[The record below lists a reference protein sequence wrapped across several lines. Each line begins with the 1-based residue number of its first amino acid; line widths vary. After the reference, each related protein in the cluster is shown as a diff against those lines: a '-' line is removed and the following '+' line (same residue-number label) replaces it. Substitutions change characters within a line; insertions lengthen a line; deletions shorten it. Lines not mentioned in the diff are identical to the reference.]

1 MKRILVILI
10 IFLILFL
17 LITFQNYS
25 LSQER
30 AILPPFD
37 WPISNPQEQGLN
49 PNIFESAN
57 KVAETLPYIYS
68 FLVVKNGFLISECYF
83 NSKNKNDAYYIASAS
98 KSYLSALIGIALREK
113 YLVSLDQKMMD
124 FFPEHIT
131 PQMDQR
137 KFDINIKH
145 LLTMTTG
152 FPFDSTDS
160 HWEKWYSSPSMI
172 KFAIDLQLYADPG
185 ERWAYSTS
193 STHIL
198 SGIITKATG
207 MSAYK
212 FANQYLFDPLNISIR
227 YWGRDPEGY
236 YRGGWDMHFT
246 PRDMARFGL
255 LYLNKG
261 QINGL
266 QIIPKDWVEESLQ
279 DYCPTYF
286 DWGPIKES
294 KYGYL
299 WWLGKILDY
308 NVYYANGHG
317 GQIILV
323 IPDLDMVIVTT
334 TDANNSFEVGWK
346 QNLETLRFIVNYVLS
361 PIRGMMGSPPF
372 SPSDIAAFKVA
383 NHGLAYQ
390 EYLSVIQWQPNH
402 RNNTV
407 NILKYKIY
415 HMVGV
420 NRYCLA
426 EVDANTY
433 EFWHRRV
440 EKNKEY
446 TYAISSVTAENK
458 ESGVTLISVKDPIY

>member
-1 MKRILVILI
+1 M
-10 IFLILFL
+10 
-17 LITFQNYS
+17 
-25 LSQER
+25 
-30 AILPPFD
+30 
-37 WPISNPQEQGLN
+37 
-49 PNIFESAN
+49 
-57 KVAETLPYIYS
+57 
-68 FLVVKNGFLISECYF
+68 
-83 NSKNKNDAYYIASAS
+83 
-98 KSYLSALIGIALREK
+98 
-113 YLVSLDQKMMD
+113 
-124 FFPEHIT
+124 
-131 PQMDQR
+131 
-137 KFDINIKH
+137 
-145 LLTMTTG
+145 
-152 FPFDSTDS
+152 
-160 HWEKWYSSPSMI
+160 
-172 KFAIDLQLYADPG
+172 
-185 ERWAYSTS
+185 
-193 STHIL
+193 
-198 SGIITKATG
+198 
-207 MSAYK
+207 
-212 FANQYLFDPLNISIR
+212 
-227 YWGRDPEGY
+227 
-236 YRGGWDMHFT
+236 
-246 PRDMARFGL
+246 
-255 LYLNKG
+255 
-261 QINGL
+261 
-266 QIIPKDWVEESLQ
+266 Q